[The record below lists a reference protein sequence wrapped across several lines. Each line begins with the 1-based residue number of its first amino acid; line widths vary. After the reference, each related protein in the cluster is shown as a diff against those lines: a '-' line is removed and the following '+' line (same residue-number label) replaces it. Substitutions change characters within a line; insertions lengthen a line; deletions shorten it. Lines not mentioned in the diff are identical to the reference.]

1 MSFFSKLK
9 NRILEMKTEVDSRPE
24 ILPTNMGGYSNP
36 SLLSE
41 DEGFDRVGFMGGGK
55 MSYNEGGS
63 LLADD
68 MPMHT
73 MPDGTEMP
81 GATHN
86 EYEQSMSSDSEMED
100 DYVDFLMKE
109 ALDEKEIQFLNE
121 QLESNDKLSVIFDK
135 VIDVASEFSGEG
147 PVEGPGT
154 GVSDSIPARLSDG
167 EFVFTAK
174 AVEEIG
180 ADNLEAIMMEA
191 ESNADQRQGMAT
203 GGIADSGEEEI
214 NANVQSKTVVLDRGF
229 VPEDEDLVGD
239 EIKKRMMD
247 PSTQSRYVR
256 S

>member
-1 MSFFSKLK
+1 MLK
-9 NRILEMKTEVDSRPE
+9 PDYLDLDKDGNKTESMKEAVKDREPKY
-24 ILPTNMGGYSNP
+24 MGGMYRTNK
-36 SLLSE
+36 E
-41 DEGFDRVGFMGGGK
+41 
-55 MSYNEGGS
+55 EGGS
-63 LLADD
+63 LLSDD

-229 VPEDEDLVGD
+229 VPDDEDLVGD